1 MTATGGNNGVQYLMA
16 WAICCFMSPLAR
28 ILIVEE
34 KRSNASLRECS
45 DRFGGGSGK
54 TGSGFYVEARHP
66 DFQLPFRKTYEWHQY
81 SLASRDFDLLS
92 AVVGAVRE
100 ERTEALAG

>member
-1 MTATGGNNGVQYLMA
+1 MRHYENVRTGAEVVL
-16 WAICCFMSPLAR
+16 
-28 ILIVEE
+28 
-34 KRSNASLRECS
+34 
-45 DRFGGGSGK
+45 GK

-66 DFQLPFRKTYEWHQY
+66 DFSLPFRKTYEWHQY

-100 ERTEALAG
+100 ERTEAEALAG

>member
-1 MTATGGNNGVQYLMA
+1 MLFYVAPRTKSYRRGKKSTMRQFENVRTGAEV
-16 WAICCFMSPLAR
+16 
-28 ILIVEE
+28 IL
-34 KRSNASLRECS
+34 
-45 DRFGGGSGK
+45 GK

-92 AVVGAVRE
+92 AVVGAVRG
-100 ERTEALAG
+100 ERAEAQTEALAG